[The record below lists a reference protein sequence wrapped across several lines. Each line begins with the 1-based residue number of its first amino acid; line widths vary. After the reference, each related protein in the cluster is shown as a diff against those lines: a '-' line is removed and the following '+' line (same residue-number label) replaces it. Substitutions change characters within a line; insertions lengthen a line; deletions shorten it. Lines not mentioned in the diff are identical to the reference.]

1 MPLSEPRRPR
11 LLPQNRKLRHLNG
24 LSLRNLSFAPPARRA
39 ADDDAAAV
47 DHSRR
52 LEVLREAGQLHP
64 SRSSESLRADA
75 SAASAVS
82 ASPRADKR
90 RPNARPRRT
99 SLSLAHATPASRQRK
114 LEELVESSVG
124 DAFFSLHAAGDVEP
138 VYVSEV
144 RERSANFNFRFFD
157 LADDAASRACILT
170 IRVWSRRAGQPWA
183 LLLEEIVDLR
193 RLNFIGTL
201 ADRRFP
207 PNALI
212 FHLEDGVYSL
222 DFPTRAAEPRQAPPP
237 AATSSY
243 NALMKLANLESSIQD
258 AIDTRRRIMDQ
269 INGILASRPPP
280 DACDAAAADE
290 EATLAER
297 YVAAQRRANRQAQK
311 RRDELRA
318 SLASRRAAM
327 ARGREAQARAE
338 QDVAHNREQL
348 EASRRLVAATEL
360 QIRGQR
366 RRICSELAAM
376 LPIAPVPDAPPLSFQ
391 ICGLPLP
398 NSTYDAATARAVNED
413 ALSAALG
420 LAALVARNLQFYLSL
435 PLPYPLFPYGSR
447 SVARDDISLLPDQPA
462 PPPSSRREFPLHLP
476 RGGSTLGH
484 WRFEYAWFLLNKDV
498 EALCASQG
506 LRVVD
511 IRHSLPNLKYLLY
524 VCSAGTDDVPQRKR
538 GGVRGLWAGRRLA
551 GGLDDDGRGG
561 GGGAGNGV
569 GVSHGNDESSNR
581 TGHGHGNGNGN
592 TDSPSNPK
600 GGGGVLDEGPLG
612 ERFTLRTKGLREN
625 VA

>member
-1 MPLSEPRRPR
+1 MTTQHQAPSPQASPCRHVPLGASPP
-11 LLPQNRKLRHLNG
+11 
-24 LSLRNLSFAPPARRA
+24 APPPAEPQAAPPKRPVAAQPVLRAPAHRA
-39 ADDDAAAV
+39 ADDAAV
-47 DHSRR
+47 DQSRR

-64 SRSSESLRADA
+64 SRSSESLRDDA
-75 SAASAVS
+75 ISGA
-82 ASPRADKR
+82 PRADKR
-90 RPNARPRRT
+90 RPKARPRRT
-99 SLSLAHATPASRQRK
+99 SLSLAHANPASRQRK

-124 DAFFSLHAAGDVEP
+124 DAFFSLHVAGSDEP

-144 RERSANFNFRFFD
+144 RERSANFNFRFFN
-157 LADDAASRACILT
+157 LADDAFSRDCILT
-170 IRVWSRRAGQPWA
+170 IRVWSRRPGQPWT
-183 LLLEEIVDLR
+183 LLLEEI
-193 RLNFIGTL
+193 
-201 ADRRFP
+201 
-207 PNALI
+207 
-212 FHLEDGVYSL
+212 DGVYSL
-222 DFPTRAAEPRQAPPP
+222 DFPTRAAEPRQAPPV
-237 AATSSY
+237 ATSSY

-258 AIDTRRRIMDQ
+258 AMDTQRRIMDQ
-269 INGILASRPPP
+269 INGILESNPP
-280 DACDAAAADE
+280 DARDAAEEEE
-290 EATLAER
+290 EAALAAR

-311 RRDELRA
+311 RRDELRE
-318 SLASRRAAM
+318 SLASRRAAI
-327 ARGREAQARAE
+327 AQGREAQARAE

-348 EASRRLVAATEL
+348 DASRSLAATTEL

-366 RRICSELAAM
+366 RRICSELSDM
-376 LPIAPVPDAPPLSFQ
+376 LPITPVPDAPPLSFQ

-413 ALSAALG
+413 VVSAALG
-420 LAALVARNLQFYLSL
+420 LVALVVRNLQFYLSL
-435 PLPYPLFPYGSR
+435 PLPYPLYPYGSR
-447 SVARDDISLLPDQPA
+447 SVARDEISLLPDQPA

-524 VCSAGTDDVPQRKR
+524 VCSAGSDDVPQRKR

-551 GGLDDDGRGG
+551 GGMPAAADRPLSASGTQTHVDQRRRLSEDQDGRG
-561 GGGAGNGV
+561 
-569 GVSHGNDESSNR
+569 DR
-581 TGHGHGNGNGN
+581 GNGNGN
-592 TDSPSNPK
+592 GN
-600 GGGGVLDEGPLG
+600 GNGVLDAGPLG

>member
-1 MPLSEPRRPR
+1 MLTWK
-11 LLPQNRKLRHLNG
+11 Q
-24 LSLRNLSFAPPARRA
+24 
-39 ADDDAAAV
+39 
-47 DHSRR
+47 
-52 LEVLREAGQLHP
+52 
-64 SRSSESLRADA
+64 
-75 SAASAVS
+75 
-82 ASPRADKR
+82 
-90 RPNARPRRT
+90 
-99 SLSLAHATPASRQRK
+99 
-114 LEELVESSVG
+114 
-124 DAFFSLHAAGDVEP
+124 
-138 VYVSEV
+138 
-144 RERSANFNFRFFD
+144 NFNFRFFN
-157 LADDAASRACILT
+157 LADDAFSRDCILT
-170 IRVWSRRAGQPWA
+170 IRVWSRRPGQPWT

-193 RLNFIGTL
+193 GLNFIGAL
-201 ADRRFP
+201 MDRRFP

-222 DFPTRAAEPRQAPPP
+222 DFPTRAAEPRQAPPV
-237 AATSSY
+237 ATSSY

-258 AIDTRRRIMDQ
+258 AMDTQRRIMDQ
-269 INGILASRPPP
+269 INGILESNPP
-280 DACDAAAADE
+280 DARNAAEEEE
-290 EATLAER
+290 EAALAAR

-311 RRDELRA
+311 RRDELRE
-318 SLASRRAAM
+318 SLARRRAAI
-327 ARGREAQARAE
+327 AQGREALARAE

-348 EASRRLVAATEL
+348 DASRSLAATTEL

-366 RRICSELAAM
+366 RRICSELSDM
-376 LPIAPVPDAPPLSFQ
+376 LPITPVPDAPPLSFQ

-413 ALSAALG
+413 VVSAALG
-420 LAALVARNLQFYLSL
+420 LVALVVRNLQFYLSL
-435 PLPYPLFPYGSR
+435 PLPYPLYPYGSR
-447 SVARDDISLLPDQPA
+447 SVARDEISLLPDQPA

-524 VCSAGTDDVPQRKR
+524 VCSAGSDDVPQRKR

-551 GGLDDDGRGG
+551 GGMPAAADRPLSASGTQTHVDQRRRLSEDQDGRG
-561 GGGAGNGV
+561 
-569 GVSHGNDESSNR
+569 DR
-581 TGHGHGNGNGN
+581 GNGNGN
-592 TDSPSNPK
+592 GN
-600 GGGGVLDEGPLG
+600 GNGVLDAGPLG

>member
-1 MPLSEPRRPR
+1 MSLSEPRRPR

-39 ADDDAAAV
+39 AADDAAASAV
-47 DHSRR
+47 DQSRR
-52 LEVLREAGQLHP
+52 LEVLREAGQLHL
-64 SRSSESLRADA
+64 SRSSESLHSGAT
-75 SAASAVS
+75 SSGP
-82 ASPRADKR
+82 PRADKR
-90 RPNARPRRT
+90 RPEVRQRRT
-99 SLSLAHATPASRQRK
+99 SLTFAHANPASRQRK
-114 LEELVESSVG
+114 LEELVENSVG
-124 DAFFSLHAAGDVEP
+124 DAFFSLHVAGSDDP

-144 RERSANFNFRFFD
+144 RERSANFDFRFFD
-157 LADDAASRACILT
+157 LADDGFSRDCILT
-170 IRVWSRRAGQPWA
+170 ARVWSRRSGQPWT

-201 ADRRFP
+201 MDRRFP
-207 PNALI
+207 PNALV

-222 DFPTRAAEPRQAPPP
+222 DFATRAAEPRQAPPP
-237 AATSSY
+237 VATSSY
-243 NALMKLANLESSIQD
+243 NALMKLANLESSIRD
-258 AIDTRRRIMDQ
+258 AMDTQRRIMEQ
-269 INGILASRPPP
+269 IDGILERNPP
-280 DACDAAAADE
+280 DARDTAGE
-290 EATLAER
+290 EATLAAR

-311 RRDELRA
+311 RRDELRE

-348 EASRRLVAATEL
+348 EASRSLAAATEL

-366 RRICSELAAM
+366 RRICSELSDM
-376 LPIAPVPDAPPLSFQ
+376 LPISPVPGAPPLSFQ

-398 NSTYDAATARAVNED
+398 NSTYDAATARTVNED
-413 ALSAALG
+413 VVSAALG
-420 LAALVARNLQFYLSL
+420 LVALVVRNLQFYLSL
-435 PLPYPLFPYGSR
+435 PLPYPLYPYGSR

-462 PPPSSRREFPLHLP
+462 PPPPSRREFPLHLP
-476 RGGSTLGH
+476 RGGSSLGH

-538 GGVRGLWAGRRLA
+538 GGVRGLWAGRRLP
-551 GGLDDDGRGG
+551 GGVPAPSPAADHHRPLSNALAAHDADQTRRLSENSDGLGERGTD
-561 GGGAGNGV
+561 NL
-569 GVSHGNDESSNR
+569 N
-581 TGHGHGNGNGN
+581 GNGNG
-592 TDSPSNPK
+592 
-600 GGGGVLDEGPLG
+600 VLDAGPLG

-625 VA
+625 VV